1 MIKVTSSSNQVTPM
15 FNQNKPKC
23 DAPNPIRAM
32 HQIAPILV
40 EETELSKKSNVSWG
54 SSGILY

>member
-1 MIKVTSSSNQVTPM
+1 MKVTPSSNQVTPM

-23 DAPNPIRAM
+23 DAPNPIRAI

-40 EETELSKKSNVSWG
+40 EETELSKKSNIS
-54 SSGILY
+54 